1 MNAKRTIAA
10 NLTAESSFT
19 QTSIALPLNLIIAG
33 VGGQGSL
40 YASKVIAQT
49 AFYQGVSVRVAE
61 TYGVAQRGGSVYSQ
75 IRLGYEVCGPMIP
88 KGGCQL
94 MLGLEPI
101 EALRRSV
108 EYLASDGIVVL
119 NTRVNAPLETKMGKQ
134 PDLEIATIQKQLNRL
149 EAQVLVVDAWTLAQD
164 AGGPATMNVVM
175 LGALLSLEGFPLTYE
190 AMVEAI
196 GRIGKQTYREQNLL
210 SLARGQEYGSNMAR
224 AGRLSFTRLAPNE
237 RIKP

>member
-1 MNAKRTIAA
+1 MSDRRTIAE
-10 NLTAESSFT
+10 NSST
-19 QTSIALPLNLIIAG
+19 QTSIALPLDLIIAG

-40 YASKVIAQT
+40 YASKVIAQA

-88 KGGCQL
+88 KGSCHL
-94 MLGLEPI
+94 ILGLEPI
-101 EALRRSV
+101 EAMRRSV
-108 EYLASDGIVVL
+108 EYLAPGGIVVL

-134 PDLEIATIQKQLNRL
+134 PDLEINTIQEQLNKL
-149 EAQVLVVDAWTLAQD
+149 EAQVLIVDAWTLAQE

-175 LGALLSLEGFPLTYE
+175 LGALLSLKDFPLSYK

-196 GRIGKQTYREQNLL
+196 ERIGKQTYREKNLL
-210 SLARGQEYGSNMAR
+210 SLARGQEYASNLAC
-224 AGRLSFTRLAPNE
+224 GLRLSAARMPIPRFNE
-237 RIKP
+237 GIKR

>member
-1 MNAKRTIAA
+1 MSAKRTRIAH
-10 NLTAESSFT
+10 
-19 QTSIALPLNLIIAG
+19 PLDLIIAG

-40 YASKVIAQT
+40 YASKVIAQA

-88 KGGCQL
+88 KGSCHL
-94 MLGLEPI
+94 ILGLEPI
-101 EALRRSV
+101 EAMRRSV
-108 EYLASDGIVVL
+108 EYLAPGGIVVL

-134 PDLEIATIQKQLNRL
+134 PELEITTIQEQLNKL
-149 EAQVLVVDAWTLAQD
+149 EAQVLTVDAWTLAQE

-175 LGALLSLEGFPLTYE
+175 LGALLSLEGFPLTYD

-196 GRIGKQTYREQNLL
+196 GMIGKQSYWEKNLL
-210 SLARGQEYGSNMAR
+210 SLARGQKYASDLTRGP
-224 AGRLSFTRLAPNE
+224 RLSSAYTPSARFNE
-237 RIKP
+237 GIKP

>member
-1 MNAKRTIAA
+1 MNAKRTILA
-10 NLTAESSFT
+10 NTDVE
-19 QTSIALPLNLIIAG
+19 TSITLPLDLIIAG

-40 YASKVIAQT
+40 YASKVIAQA

-88 KGGCQL
+88 KGSCHQI
-94 MLGLEPI
+94 LGLEPI
-101 EALRRSV
+101 EAMRRSV
-108 EYLASDGIVVL
+108 EYLAPGGIVVL

-134 PDLEIATIQKQLNRL
+134 PDLEITTIQEQLNRL
-149 EAQVLVVDAWTLAQD
+149 EAGVLVVDAWTLAQE

-196 GRIGKQTYREQNLL
+196 GRIGKQAYREQNLL
-210 SLARGQEYGSNMAR
+210 SLARGQEYAFNLVR
-224 AGRLSFTRLAPNE
+224 DRRLSTAHMPNADYNE
-237 RIKP
+237 GIKR